1 MIDLSLKTF
10 ANILS
15 DMLARVSVELNKRD
29 GSLIKTS
36 LSAAAWAIEGLYL
49 ELAYIQRQAYGLYA
63 TGEYLDYKVAEAGL
77 TRKQATPTIRYARF
91 NIAPDVG
98 TRFKVAEIS
107 ENIYFT
113 LTSSAVNQP
122 DAAYPDAPYLGT
134 VTCDEAGT
142 IGNIT
147 NATLVTVGFVSGLT
161 TALLLDISIPGSNQ
175 ESDNALRERYKLAL
189 GKIEFGGNIPA
200 YRNFLLEQNGVGA
213 VQVYPIWD
221 GPGTVLCSV
230 IDNDYLPIS
239 SDKID
244 ELQMILCPP
253 DESGTTPSENGY
265 GMAPIGAIA
274 TVTTATQVNINISAV
289 IRMKNSTTVTPVE
302 VQEQAEKEIK
312 EYLSEVCS
320 EWGTMGSWR
329 SVDYT
334 TIVYYNK
341 ISAILN
347 SIPGVLV
354 ASNVLLNG
362 AAVDLSLTEEGTIG
376 GQQVPV
382 FNILTLNFI
391 P

>member
-1 MIDLSLKTF
+1 MIDLSVKTF
-10 ANILS
+10 TNILS
-15 DMLARVSVELNKRD
+15 DMLSRVSVELNKRD

-77 TRKQATPTIRYARF
+77 SRKQATPTIRYARF
-91 NIAPDVG
+91 NIQPNIG
-98 TRFKVAEIS
+98 TKFKVAEI
-107 ENIYFT
+107 ENNIYFT
-113 LTSSAVNQP
+113 LTSTATNQP
-122 DAAYPDAPYLGT
+122 DPNYPTAPYIGL

-142 IGNIT
+142 VGNIT
-147 NATLVTVGFVSGLT
+147 NATLVTVGFISGLT

-175 ESDNALRERYKLAL
+175 ESDAALRERYKLAV
-189 GKIEFGGNIPA
+189 GRIEFGGNIAA
-200 YRNFLLEQNGVGA
+200 YRNFLLEQDGVGA
-213 VQVYPIWD
+213 VQVYPIWN

-230 IDNDYLPIS
+230 VDNDYLPVS
-239 SDKID
+239 SDKLA

-253 DESGTTPSENGY
+253 DESGTIPSENGY

-274 TVTTATQVNINISAV
+274 TVTTAVSVPITIYAQ
-289 IRMKNSTTVTPVE
+289 IRLRTHTTTTIQE

-312 EYLSEVCS
+312 EYLRNVCA

-329 SVDYT
+329 SAEYY

-341 ISAILN
+341 ISGILN

-354 ASNVLLNG
+354 ANNVLLNG
-362 AAVDLSLTEEGTIG
+362 GTSDLELIEQGTIN

-382 FNILTLNFI
+382 FDSLTLVEI
-391 P
+391 